1 VKSNRALVG
10 VLALSLSA
18 TTGCSTLMQTLS
30 GITGGAPGAPGQTGG
45 SSGGKASPEAV
56 AGLEKVMA
64 QDVENCERQTK
75 MADAKFTE
83 ALGGFDAT
91 KMKTSEIVGKV
102 RGEKVKVWI
111 EIASPEVPVPMV
123 RDSFM
128 EEGKSL
134 PNPAKGPRDTQ
145 ILQAFAKRSM
155 KVQPLLTPLRTE
167 VSAVGGAMTASL
179 MAIQACRPYTDAYA
193 RQIVGLKR
201 SGNTPSSNAEGL
213 YKRLLTSST
222 RADAM
227 FASTVALI
235 GTMQAGFADKDP
247 KGIDQAVEGIKGAM
261 PGSLEAS
268 DADGKARF
276 EKVEKELGPAD
287 DGSKPPPR
295 PAAGGSSLA
304 IGGPLGDVAAGIEAI
319 RKGDYL
325 GALKSAS
332 SLAPAPLGP
341 VFGKIASLFGL
352 RREIGAKSPPFISC
366 PCPCPNST
374 VGGRRSAV
382 SSATLRGEG
391 EHNGHGHGHGHGR
404 APGRAAYRS

>member
-1 VKSNRALVG
+1 MKSNRALVG
-10 VLALSLSA
+10 VLALTLSG

-30 GITGGAPGAPGQTGG
+30 GLGGAPSSAAGQPG

-56 AGLEKVMA
+56 AGLEKAMTN
-64 QDVENCERQTK
+64 DVENCERQTK

-83 ALGGFDAT
+83 AMGGFDAT
-91 KMKTSEIVGKV
+91 KVKTSELVGKV

-111 EIASPEVPVPMV
+111 EIASPDVPVPVV

-134 PNPAKGPRDTQ
+134 PNPAKGPKDTQ
-145 ILQAFAKRSM
+145 IIQAFAKRSM

-193 RQIVGLKR
+193 RQMVGLKR

-247 KGIDQAVEGIKGAM
+247 KAIDQAVEGIKGA
-261 PGSLEAS
+261 PPSSIEAS
-268 DADGKARF
+268 DADGQARF
-276 EKVEKELGPAD
+276 DKVEKELGPVD
-287 DGSKPPPR
+287 SGSKPPPPR
-295 PAAGGSSLA
+295 PAAGGGLTA
-304 IGGPLGDVAAGIEAI
+304 GGPLGDVAASIDAI

-332 SLAPAPLGP
+332 NLAPAPLGP
-341 VFGKIASLFGL
+341 VFGKIASLFG
-352 RREIGAKSPPFISC
+352 
-366 PCPCPNST
+366 
-374 VGGRRSAV
+374 
-382 SSATLRGEG
+382 
-391 EHNGHGHGHGHGR
+391 
-404 APGRAAYRS
+404 